1 MIYLV
6 RHGQTMWNI
15 EGKRQGSLDSPL
27 TLEGINQS
35 LDVANILKK
44 YVKDTNTLKIF
55 SSPLPR
61 CKQFTSLICEHIS
74 YKFEMVEFRNEI
86 AECNFGVWEGLSEET
101 AKKNYQE
108 VYTERQNNKWD
119 HVIPGGESY
128 MQFYERVKNFIS
140 EIENI
145 NCIIVAHE
153 GTSKMIRGIIEKK
166 TNEEILKSKHKQP
179 DVYKIIGGDVELLSL
194 E

>member
-44 YVKDTNTLKIF
+44 YVEDTNTLKIF
-55 SSPLPR
+55 SSPLSR

-74 YKFEMVEFRNEI
+74 YKFELVEFRDKI

-101 AKKNYQE
+101 AKKKYSE
-108 VYTERQNNKWD
+108 VHKERQFNKWN

-128 MQFYERVKNFIS
+128 KQFYERVKSFLK
-140 EIENI
+140 ETENI

-153 GTSKMIRGIIEKK
+153 GTSKMIRGIIENKS
-166 TNEEILKSKHKQP
+166 NEEILKSKHKQP
-179 DVYKIIGGDVELLSL
+179 DVYKIIGCGVELLSL